1 MSAAET
7 IWARVTIPV
16 TISIGP
22 YAQALPEETLVR
34 HAQECATR
42 KIEKALGS
50 GCVTTAP
57 SVEIDRHGR

>member
-42 KIEKALGS
+42 KVEKHW
-50 GCVTTAP
+50 
-57 SVEIDRHGR
+57 DRVA